1 MKGFEF
7 ARYISQIKPGIKV
20 ILSTAFDIKDDAF
33 VGMNMKY
40 NNTSEVIQ
48 KPVSS
53 SKVASM
59 IIAQINK

>member
-1 MKGFEF
+1 M
-7 ARYISQIKPGIKV
+7 
-20 ILSTAFDIKDDAF
+20 TAFDIKDDAF
-33 VGMNMKY
+33 VAMNMKY
-40 NNTSEVIQ
+40 NNISGVIQ